1 MSNPTATTERAS
13 TSRLFAPSRGKKPA
27 TELTSARIAADI
39 AAFKKRG
46 GKIEKL
52 GVTPYRPYV
61 SSAFRSRASA
71 RRQAAPNTS
80 DAKSS

>member
-1 MSNPTATTERAS
+1 MSSQPSTTTERSS
-13 TSRLFAPSRGKKPA
+13 TSRLFAPARGKKPA
-27 TELTSARIAADI
+27 AVLTSDSIAADI

-71 RRQAAPNTS
+71 RKAATPVKTS
-80 DAKSS
+80 S